1 MAYLKNILS
10 LLLGR
15 GRSRGRPRG
24 STNRDTIP
32 AVTSGPMD
40 RFVPRT
46 TGSRPTRVST
56 AVDAAALVSGVTVPM
71 PSSSPAAPPPPGKP
85 TDVDAA
91 GASGAR
97 MVAAGPS
104 GSVAAPLRGR

>member
-40 RFVPRT
+40 RFVPR
-46 TGSRPTRVST
+46 PTRVST

-71 PSSSPAAPPPPGKP
+71 PSSSPAPPPPP
-85 TDVDAA
+85 VDAA